1 MLQSQCL
8 TYLAIVYRKL
18 GQIEETRHTC
28 SQALVKATE
37 AQRPEDIG
45 MSKANLAWVAW
56 RLGNLIEIQE
66 HGHAAL
72 DLWHSLPLEFPFR
85 WTALWPLLAVAL
97 TKAQIAEAVDY
108 ARTLLNPLQERL
120 PETLTTALEAAIQT
134 WDSNESETAR
144 SLLQQAMILA
154 QEMRFL

>member
-18 GQIEETRHTC
+18 GQIEETRRTC

-45 MSKANLAWVAW
+45 MTKANLAWVAW
-56 RLGNLIEIQE
+56 RLGNLVEIQE
-66 HGHAAL
+66 HGHAPL
-72 DLWHSLPLEFPFR
+72 DLWQTLPLEFPFQ

-134 WDSNESETAR
+134 WDSNEPETAR
-144 SLLQQAMILA
+144 THLQQAMIVA
-154 QEMRFL
+154 QEMSYL